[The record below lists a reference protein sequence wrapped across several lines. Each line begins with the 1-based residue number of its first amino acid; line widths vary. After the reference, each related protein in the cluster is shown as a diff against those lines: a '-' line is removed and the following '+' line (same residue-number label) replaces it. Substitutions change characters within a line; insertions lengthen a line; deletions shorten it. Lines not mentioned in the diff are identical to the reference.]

1 MRWKYIFASKSCH
14 TSCHDQWLAPT
25 EIYSRTTLGVTS
37 VKSRH
42 SRTPFSLK
50 PLQEEA
56 PLALQP
62 LVVSGIPR
70 LWLRYSEPISFCHK
84 QAAPS
89 AATACLSSHVS
100 FRGMSLGNP
109 GWSYLKS
116 PTYIFKDPF
125 QIKIM
130 FTGSEDMDVLIEGY
144 YSTDYK
150 GHQWSRRPR
159 EESHMDTHMRTQIHE
174 CKQSL
179 MPIFLCYSNWCGFC
193 LHNWSVTEPAMSRSS
208 SPQLCWGISS
218 HDVIWQ
224 LRWVTRRCDA
234 CILCEML
241 TAGQSAHPHLT
252 QLCWCVCACL
262 RVCLCVCVCVCVCV
276 CMDLLHLLLEN
287 FKYTLQYC

>member
-1 MRWKYIFASKSCH
+1 
-14 TSCHDQWLAPT
+14 
-25 EIYSRTTLGVTS
+25 
-37 VKSRH
+37 
-42 SRTPFSLK
+42 
-50 PLQEEA
+50 
-56 PLALQP
+56 
-62 LVVSGIPR
+62 
-70 LWLRYSEPISFCHK
+70 
-84 QAAPS
+84 
-89 AATACLSSHVS
+89 
-100 FRGMSLGNP
+100 
-109 GWSYLKS
+109 
-116 PTYIFKDPF
+116 
-125 QIKIM
+125 M

-193 LHNWSVTEPAMSRSS
+193 LHNWSVTEPATSRSS

-262 RVCLCVCVCVCVCV
+262 CVCLCVCVCVHGFATSTFRKFQVYITV
-276 CMDLLHLLLEN
+276 LLTLVTISSLELLCLITES
-287 FKYTLQYC
+287 L